1 MTIPKSLQGILWSK
15 EVSNLNLTQDRN
27 YIIHQVLMYGSL
39 ENISWL
45 FRSYLKKVIKE
56 EFTKNPA
63 KIYTKP
69 AFNFVKKFILGL
81 EKEKLKEENYVK
93 TLF

>member
-1 MTIPKSLQGILWSK
+1 MVPKSLQGILWSK
-15 EVSNLNLTQDRN
+15 RISNLRLARDKN

-39 ENISWL
+39 EDIGWL
-45 FRSYLKKVIKE
+45 FKTYPAEAIKE
-56 EFTKNPA
+56 EFTENPA

-69 AFNFVKKFILGL
+69 AFNFVKKFILDL
-81 EKEKLKEENYVK
+81 RKRKLKEEDYVK